1 MLRIFCL
8 SLILAFLAPLSGC
21 SSLLLKPE
29 SEWTVEDYY
38 QKSKS
43 EFDSGQWSVAIEYY
57 EKLKANFPYG
67 THAEQS
73 YLELAYAYYRY
84 DEPQSAIRELDEFI
98 RLYPKHSELA
108 YAHYLKA
115 VASDS
120 INKGWLDKF
129 ITDPASRD
137 SKSSQEAYR
146 AYQEVVL
153 RFPDSQY
160 AQASQQRLIILTN
173 RLARRE
179 LQVANYYYKRKAYLA
194 AANRAEAAIVSYPL
208 AQSNKAAL
216 KLMKSAYEK
225 LGMTSHANT
234 IEEVQKYNP

>member
-1 MLRIFCL
+1 MFRTLCL
-8 SLILAFLAPLSGC
+8 SLILALLSGC

-29 SEWTVEDYY
+29 SEWTVEDFY
-38 QKSKS
+38 QKAKT
-43 EFDSGQWSVAIEYY
+43 EFDSEQWSMAIEYY

-84 DEPQSAIRELDEFI
+84 DEPQSAIRELEEFI

-115 VASDS
+115 VAADS
-120 INKGWLDKF
+120 INQSWLDKF

-137 SKSSQEAYR
+137 AKSTKEAYR
-146 AYQEVVL
+146 AYQQVVQK
-153 RFPDSQY
+153 FPDSQY

-179 LQVANYYYKRKAYLA
+179 LQIAEYYFKRKAYLA
-194 AANRAEAAIVSYPL
+194 AANRAEASIKNYPL

-216 KLMKSAYEK
+216 KLMKAAYQE
-225 LGMTSHANT
+225 LGMQNHAQSV
-234 IEEVQKYNP
+234 EQVQELNP